1 MALRKPVSR
10 CNNSSPR
17 YTRENHYAILAR
29 MKVSQVF
36 TYKISITLLIFQYVI
51 DRLRLSNHKVNNN
64 IPNPNYISPTKSSHC
79 LQIITYSFPGG
90 AESSGSW
97 LKNAPLE
104 SLI

>member
-36 TYKISITLLIFQYVI
+36 TYKISITLLIFPKCRGKVI
-51 DRLRLSNHKVNNN
+51 AFPIANLAKIFEREGVIAIENLYCDTALSFK
-64 IPNPNYISPTKSSHC
+64 KSSASEKPFI
-79 LQIITYSFPGG
+79 L
-90 AESSGSW
+90 
-97 LKNAPLE
+97 
-104 SLI
+104 

>member
-36 TYKISITLLIFQYVI
+36 TYKISITLLIFPKCRGEVI
-51 DRLRLSNHKVNNN
+51 AFLTANLAKIFENEGVIARENEGKIQVIFCGMEKIGYLYTEIFEKFR
-64 IPNPNYISPTKSSHC
+64 C
-79 LQIITYSFPGG
+79 
-90 AESSGSW
+90 
-97 LKNAPLE
+97 
-104 SLI
+104 